1 MSVPTNVFQTITE
14 IGIKEDISDVIT
26 NISPRKTP
34 FLSSIGNMKVH
45 QPLFQWQEDSLR
57 AVRGPSNA
65 GVQGGDSVLSAVI
78 PTVMRNNQTQIF
90 TDAVGVAGTVQATA
104 AYGRSREL
112 AYQMAKTAAQLKRD
126 LENALVGTG
135 QSSAAPTATVGG
147 QMSGYQ
153 AQIAGFGTSTS
164 TAQSGNVFYAGA
176 STNLSEA
183 LLVQALEEVYEQGAD
198 PSRIQ
203 VTPANSII
211 VAAFA
216 AASGRFRTIPT
227 EIKTASQTIV
237 NAVNLYVSP
246 FGEQKV
252 ELNRFL
258 LTSNTLI
265 FEPEMWSL
273 ATLRPWTR
281 ENLAKTGD
289 SEKQMIVAEFSLQH
303 KNFQASALIVDNVAS
318 GEATNTNPN
327 GL

>member
-1 MSVPTNVFQTITE
+1 MSVPANTYQTYQE
-14 IGIKEDISDVIT
+14 VGIKEDVSDVIT

-34 FLSSIGNMKVH
+34 FLSSIGDDKVH

-57 AVRGPSNA
+57 TVRGQTSA
-65 GVQGGDSVLSAVI
+65 GVQGGDASLSAAV
-78 PTVMRNNQTQIF
+78 PTVMRNNYTQIF
-90 TDAVGVAGTVQATA
+90 IDAVGVAGTTQATA

-126 LENALVGTG
+126 LETAFVG
-135 QSSAAPTATVGG
+135 
-147 QMSGYQ
+147 
-153 AQIAGFGTSTS
+153 
-164 TAQSGNVFYAGA
+164 TAQSSGAGSATTAATMASFQEQIATANVFYAGA
-176 STNLSEA
+176 STNLTEA
-183 LLVQALEEVYEQGAD
+183 LLVQALEEVYNQGAD
-198 PSRIQ
+198 PTRIM

-216 AASGRFRTIPT
+216 AAAGRYRTIPT
-227 EIKTASQTIV
+227 EIKGANGTIV

-258 LTSNTLI
+258 KAVGTVITGNSTSTAGNTLI
-265 FEPEMWSL
+265 FDPDMWTK

-289 SEKQMIVAEFSLQH
+289 SEKQMLVGEFSLKH
-303 KNFQASALIVDNVAS
+303 KNYQASAVIVDNAAS
-318 GEATNTNPN
+318 GF
-327 GL
+327 